1 MAPNPHS
8 PQGVAQDVAQDEEQH
23 STESTTAPSEEAEE
37 AEIADWPQHLETL
50 RALTQ
55 VVREESLSEV
65 EVEYGGVQFSLKA
78 LSSVAPNM
86 AYAPFAGLGG
96 AIEYSNVAA
105 TAPQF
110 SSQTTP
116 VSSAS
121 EKKAASGTPVV
132 SPMVGLF
139 YRAPSPND
147 VNFVEVGDRVEI
159 GQTVGLIETM
169 KVFNEITSET
179 EGTVLEIKAL
189 SGALVETGDT
199 LMTIG

>member
-8 PQGVAQDVAQDEEQH
+8 PQDEEQH
-23 STESTTAPSEEAEE
+23 STELAATEPEV
-37 AEIADWPQHLETL
+37 ADWPQQLETL
-50 RALTQ
+50 RALAQ

-86 AYAPFAGLGG
+86 AYAPFAGLG
-96 AIEYSNVAA
+96 APIAYSNVAA

-116 VSSAS
+116 VSSVA

-147 VNFVEVGDRVEI
+147 ANFVEVGDRVEI

-169 KVFNEITSET
+169 KVFNEITSEI

-189 SGALVETGDT
+189 SGALVETGDV

>member
-1 MAPNPHS
+1 MALIPHS
-8 PQGVAQDVAQDEEQH
+8 PQDEEQR
-23 STESTTAPSEEAEE
+23 STESAAAEAE
-37 AEIADWPQHLETL
+37 AKVTEIVDWPRQLETL
-50 RALTQ
+50 RALAQ

-86 AYAPFAGLGG
+86 AYAPFAGLG
-96 AIEYSNVAA
+96 APIAYSNVAYSNVAA

-116 VSSAS
+116 VSSVA

-147 VNFVEVGDRVEI
+147 ANFVEVGDRVEI

-169 KVFNEITSET
+169 KVFNEITSEI

-189 SGALVETGDT
+189 SGALVETGDV

>member
-1 MAPNPHS
+1 MALIPHS
-8 PQGVAQDVAQDEEQH
+8 PQNEEQN
-23 STESTTAPSEEAEE
+23 STQSAAAETSV
-37 AEIADWPQHLETL
+37 EIADWPQQLETL
-50 RALTQ
+50 RALAQ

-78 LSSVAPNM
+78 RSAVAPNVV
-86 AYAPFAGLGG
+86 YAPFPGAG
-96 AIEYSNVAA
+96 APIEYSNLAA

-110 SSQTTP
+110 SSPTTP
-116 VSSAS
+116 ASSS
-121 EKKAASGTPVV
+121 SKKKAASGTPVV

-147 VNFVEVGDRVEI
+147 PNFVEVGERVEI

-169 KVFNEITSET
+169 KVFNEITSEV
-179 EGTVLEIKAL
+179 EGIVLDIKAL
-189 SGALVETGDT
+189 SGALVETGDV

>member
-8 PQGVAQDVAQDEEQH
+8 PQDVAQDEEQH
-23 STESTTAPSEEAEE
+23 STESTTAPSEAAEV
-37 AEIADWPQHLETL
+37 ADWPQHLETL

-65 EVEYGGVQFSLKA
+65 KVEYGGVQFSLKA
-78 LSSVAPNM
+78 MSAVVPNVV
-86 AYAPFAGLGG
+86 YAPFPGVGA

-116 VSSAS
+116 VSSVA
-121 EKKAASGTPVV
+121 EKKVASGTPVV

-147 VNFVEVGDRVEI
+147 ANFVEVGDRVEI

-179 EGTVLEIKAL
+179 EGAVLEIKAL

>member
-1 MAPNPHS
+1 MVLIPDS
-8 PQGVAQDVAQDEEQH
+8 PQNEEQN
-23 STESTTAPSEEAEE
+23 STQAAAAETSV
-37 AEIADWPQHLETL
+37 EIAAWPQQLETL
-50 RALTQ
+50 RALAQ

-78 LSSVAPNM
+78 LSAVVPSVV
-86 AYAPFAGLGG
+86 YAPFPTSG
-96 AIEYSNVAA
+96 APIEYSNVG

-110 SSQTTP
+110 SSP
-116 VSSAS
+116 IAPASSAA
-121 EKKAASGTPVV
+121 EKKSASGTPVV

-147 VNFVEVGDRVEI
+147 PHFVEVGDRVEI

-169 KVFNEITSET
+169 KVFNEITSEL
-179 EGTVLEIKAL
+179 EGTVLEIKVI
-189 SGALVETGDT
+189 SGALVETGDV

>member
-1 MAPNPHS
+1 VALIPHH
-8 PQGVAQDVAQDEEQH
+8 PQPEEQRLD
-23 STESTTAPSEEAEE
+23 ESAATLSAA
-37 AEIADWPQHLETL
+37 AEIADWPQQLETL
-50 RALTQ
+50 RALAQ
-55 VVREESLSEV
+55 VVREESLSQI

-86 AYAPFAGLGG
+86 VYAPFPVSG
-96 AIEYSNVAA
+96 APIEYSNAGA
-105 TAPQF
+105 TTPQF
-110 SSQTTP
+110 SSAP
-116 VSSAS
+116 SPAASSA
-121 EKKAASGTPVV
+121 EKKAANGAPVV

-147 VNFVEVGDRVEI
+147 PNFVEVGDRVEI

-179 EGTVLEIKAL
+179 EGIVLEIKAL
-189 SGALVETGDT
+189 SGALVETGDV